1 MFDTRPAPSF
11 ESWAHAPL
19 GELLRLSWPMVL
31 SMLSYA
37 SMTLVDTL
45 FVARLGAAA
54 LAGVGLA
61 GVVGFILLCY
71 PLGVAR
77 AVTTLVAQA
86 RGAGRRAGGVTPY
99 VAAGLVV
106 AMALGVGLSVL
117 SWFGAPL
124 LARVAAGPEAGAHAT
139 AYLSVRML
147 SAAPLLAY
155 SVLREAR
162 HGLGDA
168 RTPMLAAL
176 FGNLLN
182 AVLGYLFVV
191 EWSLGVPGAA
201 WATVIAETSQL
212 LVLLPV
218 QRRDGLGLAF
228 GRRQLGR
235 LFELGHP
242 LGLQYA
248 LEMGAF
254 ALVTAVLAALGDVQM
269 AAHQIAMQVLH
280 FAFLPALAIAD
291 AGSVLVGQAVGA
303 RRTALVQ
310 PLARLTLRVTTVYT
324 LGCMLVLSLFATR
337 ISGWF
342 GADPELTAA
351 TARLLSV
358 GAIFIVFDGANMVA
372 RGALRGAGDV
382 SFAAYVGIGVAW
394 ALNPPITWWFG
405 VVLGH
410 GALGAWLGMSMDI
423 LVGAGVL
430 WWRLLGDGWRAPA
443 QRSLEPSHAA

>member
-1 MFDTRPAPSF
+1 MLRTRHAPSF

-45 FVARLGAAA
+45 FVSRLGSAA

-71 PLGVAR
+71 PLGLAR

-86 RGAGRRAGGVTPY
+86 RGAGQRAGVAPY
-99 VAAGLVV
+99 IAAGLVI
-106 AMALGVGLSVL
+106 ALGLGFGLSL
-117 SWFGAPL
+117 LAWFGAPL
-124 LARVAAGPEAGAHAT
+124 LARLAASPQAGAHAVG
-139 AYLSVRML
+139 YLSVRML
-147 SAAPLLAY
+147 SAVPLLAY

-168 RTPMLAAL
+168 RSPMLAAL
-176 FGNLLN
+176 FGNVAN
-182 AVLGYLFVV
+182 AALDYLFIV
-191 EWSLGVPGAA
+191 EWSWGTAGAA
-201 WATVIAETSQL
+201 WATAIAETLQLVAL
-212 LVLLPV
+212 LVV
-218 QRRDGLGLAF
+218 QRRDGLGLGF
-228 GRRQLGR
+228 GRRHLAR

-254 ALVTAVLAALGDVQM
+254 TLVTAVLAALSDVQM
-269 AAHQIAMQVLH
+269 AAHQIAMQVMH
-280 FAFLPALAIAD
+280 FAFLPALGIAD
-291 AGSVLVGQAVGA
+291 AGAVLVGQAVGA
-303 RRTALVQ
+303 RRDALVQ
-310 PLARLTLRVTTVYT
+310 PLARLTLRITTLYT
-324 LGCMLVLSLFATR
+324 LGCMLVLSLCAST

-342 GADPELTAA
+342 GADAELTAA
-351 TARLLSV
+351 TARLLHV
-358 GAIFIVFDGANMVA
+358 AAVFIVFDGANMVA

-394 ALNPPITWWFG
+394 ALNPPLTWWFG

-410 GALGAWLGMSMDI
+410 GALGAWLGMSLDI
-423 LVGAGVL
+423 LVGAAVL
-430 WWRLLGDGWRAPA
+430 WWRLLGGGWRP
-443 QRSLEPSHAA
+443 QSRRSLELSHAS